1 MKNKM
6 VDHKKLNMKKT
17 NFCLD
22 LFSNRKSSV
31 FIFSFLIL
39 NTLLISNKVFA
50 QTEPM
55 YSQYMYNMLGVNP
68 AYAGNREATSVNFFQ
83 RRQWVGMAGAPQ
95 TTSVSVDGAAKD
107 NIIGWGVQLY
117 DDKIGVEK
125 ADGANLMLS
134 SHVRVSEKGILSGGL
149 SVGLMNYRIDLMNVQ
164 GRFTPS
170 DPAFYANF
178 NKWLPAVGLGI
189 YYNTEKFYVGFSV
202 PNVLKSR
209 LSAFDVMNSGIQK
222 VNSTHMFLTTGYVF
236 NVNEEVKIKPSTM
249 IKAVS
254 GARIEAD
261 INTNIWLKD
270 LIGLGF
276 SYRTGDAMIVM
287 AEAQIN
293 ENLRVGYAYDMT
305 ISPLK
310 YYNNGSH
317 EMILRYE
324 FGNNKSKVKST
335 RYF

>member
-1 MKNKM
+1 MINKYFIHLSKSCAI
-6 VDHKKLNMKKT
+6 VYLVLGGV
-17 NFCLD
+17 F
-22 LFSNRKSSV
+22 FSN
-31 FIFSFLIL
+31 
-39 NTLLISNKVFA
+39 TATA

-68 AYAGNREATSVNFFQ
+68 AYAGNREATSLNFFQ
-83 RRQWVGMAGAPQ
+83 RRQWVGIAGAPQ
-95 TTSVSVDGAAKD
+95 TTSVSLDGASSD
-107 NIIGWGVQLY
+107 NKFGWGVQLY
-117 DDKIGVEK
+117 DDKLGVEK

-134 SHVRVSEKGILSGGL
+134 THIQVSEKGILSGGL
-149 SVGLMNYRIDLMNVQ
+149 SLGLMNYRIDLMNVQ

-178 NKWLPAVGLGI
+178 NIWLPDVGLGI
-189 YYNTEKFYVGFSV
+189 YYNTDKFYAGLSV

-222 VNSTHMFLTTGYVF
+222 VNSTHLFFTTGYVF
-236 NVNEEVKIKPSTM
+236 SVNDEVKIKPSTM
-249 IKAVS
+249 NKAVS
-254 GARIEAD
+254 GAPIEAD
-261 INTNIWLKD
+261 LNTNVWLKD
-270 LIGLGF
+270 VIGLGF
-276 SYRTGDAMIVM
+276 SYRTGDAMVGM

-317 EMILRYE
+317 EMMVRYE

>member
-1 MKNKM
+1 MKNANY
-6 VDHKKLNMKKT
+6 KKRIMKIANWSLNI
-17 NFCLD
+17 
-22 LFSNRKSSV
+22 FSNRLVSILLFVTLTSLLFTSSV
-31 FIFSFLIL
+31 S
-39 NTLLISNKVFA
+39 A

-95 TTSVSVDGAAKD
+95 TTSVSVDGSSNDHKL
-107 NIIGWGVQLY
+107 GWGVQMY
-117 DDKIGVEK
+117 DDRLGVEK
-125 ADGANLMLS
+125 ADGANMILS
-134 SHVRVSEKGILSGGL
+134 THIQVSEKGTLSGGL

-178 NKWLPAVGLGI
+178 NKWVPAVGLGI
-189 YYNTEKFYVGFSV
+189 YYHTEKFYAGLSV

-209 LSAFDVMNSGIQK
+209 LSAFDVINSGIQK
-222 VNSTHMFLTTGYVF
+222 VNSMHLFLTSGYVF
-236 NVNEEVKIKPSTM
+236 NISDEVKIKPSTM
-249 IKAVS
+249 IKVVG
-254 GARIEAD
+254 GAPIEAD
-261 INTNIWLKD
+261 INTNVWLKD
-270 LIGLGF
+270 LVGLGF
-276 SYRTGDAMIVM
+276 SYRTGDAMVAM

-305 ISPLK
+305 LSPLK

-317 EMILRYE
+317 EMMFRYE
-324 FGNNKSKVKST
+324 LGSNKSKVKST

>member
-6 VDHKKLNMKKT
+6 VDHKKLNMKKA
-17 NFCLD
+17 NFYLD
-22 LFSNRKSSV
+22 LFSNRKSNV

-83 RRQWVGMAGAPQ
+83 RRQWVGMAGSPQ

-107 NIIGWGVQLY
+107 NKIGWGVQLY
-117 DDKIGVEK
+117 DDKLGVEK

-202 PNVLKSR
+202 PNVLKSK

-254 GARIEAD
+254 GAPIEAD

-270 LIGLGF
+270 IIGLGF

-317 EMILRYE
+317 EMMLRYE
-324 FGNNKSKVKST
+324 FGKNKSKVKST

>member
-1 MKNKM
+1 MNQPNNKIM
-6 VDHKKLNMKKT
+6 II
-17 NFCLD
+17 
-22 LFSNRKSSV
+22 RKSIAIV
-31 FIFSFLIL
+31 SFIL
-39 NTLLISNKVFA
+39 NSLFFTHTATA

-55 YSQYMYNMLGVNP
+55 YSQYMYNMVGVNP
-68 AYAGNREATSVNFFQ
+68 AYAGNREATSLNFFQ
-83 RRQWVGMAGAPQ
+83 RRQWVGIAGAPQ
-95 TTSVSVDGAAKD
+95 TTSVSLDGASSD
-107 NIIGWGVQLY
+107 NKFGWGVQLY
-117 DDKIGVEK
+117 DDKLGVEK

-134 SHVRVSEKGILSGGL
+134 THIQVSEKGILSGGL

-178 NKWLPAVGLGI
+178 NKWLPDVGLGI
-189 YYNTEKFYVGFSV
+189 YYNTDKFYAGLSV

-222 VNSTHMFLTTGYVF
+222 VNSTHLFITTGYVF
-236 NVNEEVKIKPSTM
+236 DVNDEVKIKPSTM

-254 GARIEAD
+254 GAPIEAD
-261 INTNIWLKD
+261 LNTNVWLKD
-270 LIGLGF
+270 VIGLGF
-276 SYRTGDAMIVM
+276 SYRTGDAMVGM

-317 EMILRYE
+317 EMMVRYE